1 MGTQVVHFPL
11 SRKISSVLDK
21 KPPGCFFCENEAVVV
36 AWTTN
41 SSPGR
46 IFFLKEEE
54 EEPTH
59 PSNFAPSS
67 SFHSFF
73 SRTSY
78 AAFPYTREKK
88 LRGRKEGKQ
97 PPPPVA
103 ISHLSPTT
111 HSFPF
116 SFFLINHLLSP
127 PFLFLFLPSS
137 LLERCVPPLL
147 PLQQICSHLLCAGGR
162 PFDLRELNRFLFFP
176 LFGANSAG
184 GRLAIKRRIWREGI
198 AQNSIGGK
206 GGGGGGGRREILS
219 KARREKRGRRG

>member
-1 MGTQVVHFPL
+1 MQKRYMGTQVVHFPL

-127 PFLFLFLPSS
+127 PFLFLFLTLFPPGKVCAPSS
-137 LLERCVPPLL
+137 STTTNLFPPPL
-147 PLQQICSHLLCAGGR
+147 
-162 PFDLRELNRFLFFP
+162 
-176 LFGANSAG
+176 
-184 GRLAIKRRIWREGI
+184 RRRATI
-198 AQNSIGGK
+198 
-206 GGGGGGGRREILS
+206 
-219 KARREKRGRRG
+219 